1 MSFLPPTD
9 PGHAIILIEADP
21 FVADTTID
29 WDSVVTK
36 GDTRIVLK
44 DETQRKKEIFDCYP
58 TGGCG
63 LYAISKS
70 REFLGFAA
78 SS

>member
-21 FVADTTID
+21 PVADTTID

-36 GDTRIVLK
+36 GDTRIVP
-44 DETQRKKEIFDCYP
+44 ER
-58 TGGCG
+58 
-63 LYAISKS
+63 
-70 REFLGFAA
+70 
-78 SS
+78 